1 MKRRESIGF
10 DITPLID
17 IVFILFTFF
26 LVATTI
32 KKDKNRLNIN
42 LPKTNSFQRYK
53 ESKNII
59 IKLNTSK
66 IIFNKKEYSLAT
78 LEEEFKKIDKSRV
91 IDIYIDKKV
100 NYERISRLLDNLIKY
115 DLNKIS
121 LITKKQH

>member
-32 KKDKNRLNIN
+32 KNDKNRLDID
-42 LPKTNSFQRYK
+42 LPKTNSFQKYEK
-53 ESKNII
+53 SKNII
-59 IKLNTSK
+59 LKLNMSK
-66 IIFNKKEYSLAT
+66 IIFNEKEYSLTT
-78 LEEEFKKIDKSRV
+78 LEDELTKIDKNNI

-100 NYERISRLLDNLIKY
+100 NYERISKLLDSLVKY
-115 DLNKIS
+115 KLNKIS
-121 LITKKQH
+121 LITKK

>member
-32 KKDKNRLNIN
+32 KKDKNRLDID
-42 LPKTNSFQRYK
+42 LPKTNSLQKYEK
-53 ESKNII
+53 SKNIV

-66 IIFNKKEYSLAT
+66 IIFNKKEYSLTT
-78 LEEEFKKIDKSRV
+78 LEDELTKIDKNKI

-100 NYERISRLLDNLIKY
+100 NYERISKLLDSLVKY
-115 DLNKIS
+115 NLNKIS
-121 LITKKQH
+121 LITKK